1 VKSFL
6 GVGWYASALIDGCA
20 MVFKDCLGD
29 SNVLWSRYLK
39 DGLDKGWLAL
49 EEKCWR
55 LFCNWCAFSSGSDI
69 FILLGTLVLGAWAIL
84 LSSDEV
90 LLAWNALL
98 SCEVWDFVVW
108 SGLISDAGEKACV

>member
-49 EEKCWR
+49 EEK
-55 LFCNWCAFSSGSDI
+55 FC
-69 FILLGTLVLGAWAIL
+69 
-84 LSSDEV
+84 
-90 LLAWNALL
+90 
-98 SCEVWDFVVW
+98 
-108 SGLISDAGEKACV
+108 